1 MQGLA
6 AVIVGNPRRA
16 WLVVAFAN
24 HGLRFVLEIHV
35 ERAGIGQHGTIGG
48 GLARSDV
55 ELLDHRGALIC
66 SGSLVRQINM
76 NPLIAICRIEV
87 MRHLD
92 LLDIIW
98 AVFHSHSGISGLV
111 LLDGG
116 SQTFGGVPGT
126 SHFNTIH
133 AECLIGT
140 NFHAAFVFR
149 RDVDLACHLG
159 NSQFFGYAVTGD
171 VLGDG
176 IAVDYQ
182 THGAT
187 RLIHRGLEE

>member
-92 LLDIIW
+92 LLDIIR

-116 SQTFGGVPGT
+116 SQTSGASPAPVT
-126 SHFNTIH
+126 SIPSRRVSYRH
-133 AECLIGT
+133 

-159 NSQFFGYAVTGD
+159 NSQFFGYAV
-171 VLGDG
+171 
-176 IAVDYQ
+176 
-182 THGAT
+182 HW
-187 RLIHRGLEE
+187 

>member
-1 MQGLA
+1 MQSLA

-55 ELLDHRGALIC
+55 ELPDHRGALIC

-92 LLDIIW
+92 LLDHHMGCLSQPQW
-98 AVFHSHSGISGLV
+98 NQWT
-111 LLDGG
+111 G
-116 SQTFGGVPGT
+116 S
-126 SHFNTIH
+126 
-133 AECLIGT
+133 A
-140 NFHAAFVFR
+140 R
-149 RDVDLACHLG
+149 WR
-159 NSQFFGYAVTGD
+159 
-171 VLGDG
+171 
-176 IAVDYQ
+176 
-182 THGAT
+182 
-187 RLIHRGLEE
+187 

>member
-1 MQGLA
+1 MC
-6 AVIVGNPRRA
+6 IRDR
-16 WLVVAFAN
+16 
-24 HGLRFVLEIHV
+24 IHV

-92 LLDIIW
+92 LLDIIR

-116 SQTFGGVPGT
+116 SQTFGGVPGA
-126 SHFNTIH
+126 SHFNT
-133 AECLIGT
+133 
-140 NFHAAFVFR
+140 
-149 RDVDLACHLG
+149 DVYKR
-159 NSQFFGYAVTGD
+159 QFMYWLLSAVPYLRCG
-171 VLGDG
+171 
-176 IAVDYQ
+176 AVCC
-182 THGAT
+182 
-187 RLIHRGLEE
+187 